1 MKRTAIYMRV
11 STERQATDGQSLGFQ
26 RGLLTEYVESRPDL
40 ILVGEYMDEGVSGA
54 KFDQRDELQRM
65 LSDVKAGKI
74 DLILF
79 TKLDRFFRSV
89 RHLMNTLDTLEQCGC
104 EWKAIQEN
112 HDNTTPVGKLSIT
125 IMGAF
130 AQMESDMDSVRIKD
144 AFQHKKSKKE
154 WLNGHVPFGYR
165 LVDKH
170 AVPDPD
176 RAEAA
181 RDLFRQYL
189 RHNNISKLTR
199 DNAHLGAPASTR
211 GMKILLRNRAYIGE
225 AYGIEGYLEPLIDRA
240 TFDRVQLALSRNVK
254 SNTTRDY
261 IFAGLVR
268 CPHCGRRMSGA
279 TYPRREWAK
288 YVCNYSHIGQCD
300 YKHTHGEK
308 KIERCLLASYEDD
321 LRNRYLHLKEIR
333 QVDNS
338 AQISALYRKM
348 DRLKDL
354 YVNDLIDIETYK
366 ADLERYRGEIKAL
379 GKPAETNTEAI
390 EKLLKLNVLE
400 IYETLSNAQ
409 KRRLWCSVIKS
420 ITPRDGSFFVE
431 YL

>member
-11 STERQATDGQSLGFQ
+11 STERQIDGQSLGFQ
-26 RGLLTEYVESRPDL
+26 RQILTEYIEKHPDL
-40 ILVGEYMDEGVSGA
+40 VLVGEYMDEGVSGA
-54 KFDQRDELQRM
+54 KFQQRDELQRM

-144 AFQHKKSKKE
+144 AFHHKKSKHE
-154 WLNGHVPFGYR
+154 WINGHVPFGYK
-165 LVDKH
+165 LDDKH

-181 RDLFRQYL
+181 RDLFRQYI
-189 RHNNISKLTR
+189 RHNNILKLTR
-199 DNAHLGAPASTR
+199 DNAHLGAPTTTR
-211 GMKILLRNRAYIGE
+211 GMKKLLQNRAYIGE
-225 AYGIEGYLEPLIDRA
+225 AYGIEGYLEPLIDVA

-254 SNTTRDY
+254 NNTTRDY
-261 IFAGLVR
+261 IFSGLVR
-268 CPHCGRRMSGA
+268 CPNCGRRMSGA

-300 YKHTHGEK
+300 YRHTHGEK
-308 KIERCLLASYEDD
+308 KIERFLLASYEDD
-321 LRNRYLHLKEIR
+321 LKARYLKLKEVKQI
-333 QVDNS
+333 DHS
-338 AQISALYRKM
+338 AQINALYRKM
-348 DRLKDL
+348 DRLKEL
-354 YVNDLIDIETYK
+354 YVNELIDIEEYK
-366 ADLERYRGEIKAL
+366 RDLEAYRSEIKTFERPVEAD
-379 GKPAETNTEAI
+379 TSAI
-390 EKLLKLNVLE
+390 EKLLKMNVLE
-400 IYETLSNAQ
+400 IYHTLSNAQ
-409 KRRLWCSVIKS
+409 KRRLWGSVVRS
-420 ITPRDGSFFVE
+420 ITPKDGSFFVE

>member
-199 DNAHLGAPASTR
+199 DNATR
-211 GMKILLRNRAYIGE
+211 YGKVLVVTGPVFSSAGERKTIGKNEVVIPDAFYKVLL
-225 AYGIEGYLEPLIDRA
+225 
-240 TFDRVQLALSRNVK
+240 V
-254 SNTTRDY
+254 
-261 IFAGLVR
+261 
-268 CPHCGRRMSGA
+268 
-279 TYPRREWAK
+279 
-288 YVCNYSHIGQCD
+288 
-300 YKHTHGEK
+300 
-308 KIERCLLASYEDD
+308 EDD
-321 LRNRYLHLKEIR
+321 GLKGVGFYCENVGSNAKEAKSHARSIDEIEEITGI
-333 QVDNS
+333 DFFHK
-338 AQISALYRKM
+338 LP
-348 DRLKDL
+348 D
-354 YVNDLIDIETYK
+354 DIE
-366 ADLERYRGEIKAL
+366 ERVESAYDWKHWNTG
-379 GKPAETNTEAI
+379 GK
-390 EKLLKLNVLE
+390 K
-400 IYETLSNAQ
+400 
-409 KRRLWCSVIKS
+409 
-420 ITPRDGSFFVE
+420 
-431 YL
+431 